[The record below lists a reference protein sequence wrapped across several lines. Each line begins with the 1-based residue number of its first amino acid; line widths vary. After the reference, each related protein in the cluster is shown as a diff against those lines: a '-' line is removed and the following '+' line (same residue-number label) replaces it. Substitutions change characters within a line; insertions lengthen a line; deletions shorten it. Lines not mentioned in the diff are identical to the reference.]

1 MKRTVHTGGDHVSI
15 TSQKIHIR
23 WLIRRDL
30 HRVLEIE
37 RASFDDP
44 WSPSDFFAVLK
55 CRTTI
60 GIVAESGDAV
70 VGYAIYDLL
79 PTRIELINM
88 GIVREL
94 RRTGI
99 GRKILWRL
107 TDRLHGRR
115 SLIRARVSEFNLGAQ
130 LFFRQCG
137 FHAVSIERRPYG
149 VPDHDAY
156 VFELRIAELNELEE
170 E

>member
-1 MKRTVHTGGDHVSI
+1 MSI
-15 TSQKIHIR
+15 ASQAIHIR

-30 HRVLEIE
+30 DRVLEIE

-60 GIVAESGDAV
+60 GVVAESREEV

-79 PTRIELINM
+79 QTRLELINM
-88 GIVREL
+88 GVVREL

-99 GRKILWRL
+99 GRKIIWRL

-156 VFELRIAELNELEE
+156 VFELRIPDELEE

>member
-1 MKRTVHTGGDHVSI
+1 MSI
-15 TSQKIHIR
+15 TSQAIHIR

-30 HRVLEIE
+30 ESVLEIE

-44 WSPSDFFAVLK
+44 WNPSDFFAVLK

-60 GIVAESGDAV
+60 GIVAESREAV
-70 VGYAIYDLL
+70 VGYAIYDTL
-79 PTRIELINM
+79 PSRIELINM
-88 GIVREL
+88 GVAREL

-99 GRKILWRL
+99 GRKIIWRL

-115 SLIRARVSEFNLGAQ
+115 NLIRARVSEFNLGAQ
-130 LFFRQCG
+130 LFFRQCA
-137 FHAVSIERRPYG
+137 FRAVNIERCPYG

-156 VFELRIAELNELEE
+156 VFELLIAGLDEPEE